1 MADDISL
8 RRMEIDPWLAR
19 ATARRPEAVALET
32 PEERLTYRELL
43 MAATRAAARLVS
55 RGAAPGGRGAS
66 RPRARG
72 GGRPAGAAPPPPPFR
87 RRLPRLPPAPP
98 PRHAGRPAARRARAQ
113 GPA

>member
-8 RRMEIDPWLAR
+8 CPVEIDPWLAR

-55 RGAAPGGRGAS
+55 RGAAPRGRGAVPPP
-66 RPRARG
+66 PRRALV
-72 GGRPAGAAPPPPPFR
+72 GALPPRPPPPP
-87 RRLPRLPPAPP
+87 PAPP
-98 PRHAGRPAARRARAQ
+98 GPPPPRARRPQ
-113 GPA
+113 GP